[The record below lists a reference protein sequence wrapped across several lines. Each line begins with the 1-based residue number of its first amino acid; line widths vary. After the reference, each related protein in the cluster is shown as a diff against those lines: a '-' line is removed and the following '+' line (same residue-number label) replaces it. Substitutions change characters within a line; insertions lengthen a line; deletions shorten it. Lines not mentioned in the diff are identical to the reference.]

1 MLVWVQFGKEF
12 AVHDCF
18 FSCVHMNTVNELEVH
33 LIRTSVFSV
42 EITLRKFYYNKELSI
57 SLKVR
62 KNLYE

>member
-1 MLVWVQFGKEF
+1 
-12 AVHDCF
+12 
-18 FSCVHMNTVNELEVH
+18 MNTINELEVH

>member
-12 AVHDCF
+12 AVRDCF
-18 FSCVHMNTVNELEVH
+18 FSCVHMNTINELEVH